1 LRHWSDTRGQV
12 VAMMVMVALAGS
24 AVGEMVALLLG
35 RLPWA
40 SAAAPPRAQAT
51 AGERRCSGPVHI
63 SMHIRA

>member
-1 LRHWSDTRGQV
+1 
-12 VAMMVMVALAGS
+12 VMVALAGS